1 MNALVLGSHGMAG
14 HMIAGYLMEHGW
26 NVTGFARQSAGVCP
40 TVTGDAENYEF
51 VADLIRTEKYRVVI
65 NAIGVLNQFVD
76 KNPERG
82 TYLNAAFPHRLAVD
96 CHEAGCRL
104 IHISTD
110 CVFSGDKGAYTE
122 SDEPDACSLYGRTKM
137 QGEVIDDENLT
148 IRTSI
153 VGPELKKYGIGLYH
167 WFMQQ
172 DGQVNGYRKVVWSGV
187 TTLELAK
194 FIEQVAS
201 AEVTGLWHL
210 SNNASISKYDL
221 LCLFNRY
228 ARRDEIAIHPVDLP
242 VCDKSLLCTRRD
254 FSYVVPSYEEMMQ
267 EMGDWMRQHREWY
280 SQYRI

>member
-1 MNALVLGSHGMAG
+1 
-14 HMIAGYLMEHGW
+14 
-26 NVTGFARQSAGVCP
+26 
-40 TVTGDAENYEF
+40 
-51 VADLIRTEKYRVVI
+51 
-65 NAIGVLNQFVD
+65 
-76 KNPERG
+76 
-82 TYLNAAFPHRLAVD
+82 
-96 CHEAGCRL
+96 
-104 IHISTD
+104 
-110 CVFSGDKGAYTE
+110 
-122 SDEPDACSLYGRTKM
+122 
-137 QGEVIDDENLT
+137 
-148 IRTSI
+148 
-153 VGPELKKYGIGLYH
+153 
-167 WFMQQ
+167 MQQ

-267 EMGDWMRQHREWY
+267 KMGDWMRQHREWY
-280 SQYRI
+280 SQYCI